1 MTQSTWRARTEWP
14 LAGAAVL
21 FLLIYSVQV
30 IAPLTPV
37 QSSALAALTWIIW
50 AVFLIDFVVNLV
62 LAERRRRWLLRNLHE
77 LLILVLPMLRP
88 LRLLRLLT
96 LLRVLNRAGGD
107 ALRGRLAVYVLAS
120 SAILS
125 YASALAV
132 LDVEQDAP
140 GGNIHTL
147 GEALWWA
154 LTTVTSVGYGDYFP
168 VTIPGRL
175 VAAGLMVLGIAV
187 LGVVTATVASW
198 LVESVAADAA
208 DDESA
213 DALRQELAAVRAQLA
228 ELNGRLSV
236 QHPPAE

>member
-1 MTQSTWRARTEWP
+1 MTSEMWRARTEWP

-30 IAPLTPV
+30 IAPL
-37 QSSALAALTWIIW
+37 SAAEASALAAANSVIW
-50 AVFLIDFVVNLV
+50 AVFLLDFVVNLA
-62 LAERRRRWLLRNLHE
+62 LAERRWHWLLRNLHE

-107 ALRGRLAVYVLAS
+107 ALRGRLALYVLAS
-120 SAILS
+120 AVILS

-140 GGNIHTL
+140 EGNILTI
-147 GEALWWA
+147 GDALWWS
-154 LTTVTSVGYGDYFP
+154 LTTVTSVGYGDHFP
-168 VTIPGRL
+168 VTVPGRL
-175 VAAGLMVLGIAV
+175 VASGLMVLGIAV

-198 LVESVAADAA
+198 LVESVSTGSA
-208 DDESA
+208 DDSA
-213 DALRQELAAVRAQLA
+213 DAVQRELAAVRAQLT
-228 ELNGRLSV
+228 ELTDQLAARRG
-236 QHPPAE
+236 PPE

>member
-21 FLLIYSVQV
+21 FLVIYSIQV
-30 IAPLTPV
+30 IAPLTPA
-37 QSSALAALTWIIW
+37 QSAVLAAATWVIW
-50 AVFLIDFVVNLV
+50 AVFLLDFVVNLA
-62 LAERRRRWLLRNLHE
+62 LADRRRRWLIRNLHE

-120 SAILS
+120 AAILS

-140 GGNIHTL
+140 DGNIHTI

-168 VTIPGRL
+168 VTVPGRL

-198 LVESVAADAA
+198 LVESVAAENSE
-208 DDESA
+208 ESA
-213 DALRQELAAVRAQLA
+213 DAVRRELAAVRAQLA
-228 ELNGRLSV
+228 ELNDKLPVR
-236 QHPPAE
+236 HPPAE

>member
-1 MTQSTWRARTEWP
+1 MTQQTWRARTEWP

-21 FLLIYSVQV
+21 FLGIYSVQV
-30 IAPLTPV
+30 IAPLTPA
-37 QSSALAALTWIIW
+37 QSAALTVLTWVIW
-50 AVFLIDFVVNLV
+50 AMFLVDYAVNLV
-62 LAERRRRWLLRNLHE
+62 LAEHRRRWFVRNLHE
-77 LLILVLPMLRP
+77 LLILLLPMLRP
-88 LRLLRLLT
+88 LRLIRVLA
-96 LLRVLNRAGGD
+96 LLRVLNRAGGH
-107 ALRGRLAVYVLAS
+107 ALRGRLAVYVLS
-120 SAILS
+120 SAAILS

-140 GGNIHTL
+140 DGNIVTI

-175 VAAGLMVLGIAV
+175 VASGLMVVGIAV

-208 DDESA
+208 DDSSHA
-213 DALRQELAAVRAQLA
+213 VRQELAAVRAQLA
-228 ELNGRLSV
+228 ELTDQLSARR
-236 QHPPAE
+236 PPPP